1 MTTKFN
7 KIFNINGVI
16 DPNQSVM
23 SNLNTLCTAAGCWL
37 TFDVNTGQWAVIINK
52 PAAVQHYF
60 NDSNI
65 IGAINVLGTGLNE
78 FYNRVSVAF
87 NHRDLNDKVD
97 YIDMVIPAGEK
108 FPNETENT
116 LHMEFDC
123 INDPIQA
130 MYLGVVELKQSRLD
144 KVIEFRTDYSAIG
157 LKAGDIIAVTAEM
170 YGFSEKQFRVVKI
183 TEEDADNGAIVLSIT
198 GIEYSADIYN
208 TSGILREERDLYNGI
223 IPKAINTSI
232 IYEDTQ
238 VETRRIQEAAR
249 VDTEVKIQ
257 STIEDLNL
265 TSIDERVGILEG
277 IVSDE
282 PVGVLHRIYTTYT
295 PWASMFNAAYAGRGN
310 PYFGG
315 SPLQQLQMQWVNL
328 PLWFLADS
336 ASNNANAYVYEI
348 PTNDYNL
355 LDVTIEIPETEHNIV
370 FWSPASNAAGTS
382 ETAVSA
388 SVAAGATGEFSL
400 YLLPT
405 VSREGFV
412 YGDPYRQGPIFR
424 ADEDFTISKSVS
436 NATIVT
442 FKLYKPPQGAFTI
455 FFVAYPL
462 DQPGYRN
469 PFQNSE
475 SIYYDRLTALGEETS
490 LWAAKTT
497 VKLYR

>member
-277 IVSDE
+277 IVSGE
-282 PVGVLHRIYTTYT
+282 PVGVLYYIFTRYDTNFVSDMLAAFNASGPAPLPGNPIQRLQYRWDYGNPAYENPSWLAFDLVFPIETNDFTFLEATIDLPLLEYSYVSYLNT
-295 PWASMFNAAYAGRGN
+295 PQGPAAVVGPTESYGAFNVSMF
-310 PYFGG
+310 
-315 SPLQQLQMQWVNL
+315 VL
-328 PLWFLADS
+328 PD
-336 ASNNANAYVYEI
+336 
-348 PTNDYNL
+348 
-355 LDVTIEIPETEHNIV
+355 
-370 FWSPASNAAGTS
+370 
-382 ETAVSA
+382 
-388 SVAAGATGEFSL
+388 
-400 YLLPT
+400 
-405 VSREGFV
+405 VSREG
-412 YGDPYRQGPIFR
+412 YKPGDIQQGPIFR
-424 ADEDFTISKSVS
+424 ADELYTIDKFVDNDPQVS
-436 NATIVT
+436 
-442 FKLYKPPQGAFTI
+442 FRLYHPPQGVVGFHFTMVPFETIGYTNPYQGYSSLLWPYAFRAIDDKSSTPKATI
-455 FFVAYPL
+455 
-462 DQPGYRN
+462 
-469 PFQNSE
+469 
-475 SIYYDRLTALGEETS
+475 
-490 LWAAKTT
+490 
-497 VKLYR
+497 KLYR